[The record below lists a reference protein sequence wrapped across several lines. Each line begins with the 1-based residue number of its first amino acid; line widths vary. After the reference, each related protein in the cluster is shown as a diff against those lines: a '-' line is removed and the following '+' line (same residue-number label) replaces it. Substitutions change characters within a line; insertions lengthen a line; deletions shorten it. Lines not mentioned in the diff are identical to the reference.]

1 MNTPFGGI
9 LLLLLTVVAAFV
21 ATVGVIHALLREKRE
36 LLQAIGLG
44 ALIWAAA
51 YAAIL
56 LTMSLTSQPR
66 VLGLHEAKRF
76 CGFYLD
82 CHMGVSVE
90 AVDTA
95 KIIGSPPTTQLVAA
109 GRFWIVTVSVS
120 NTALRV
126 PLRLHNARAV
136 VVDGQGRRY
145 ERDTA
150 AEQRLG
156 GPDASLDRQA
166 GPGESYTVRLVFD
179 LAVDAATP
187 SLSVREGYGIDHL
200 IELVLAGDE
209 NSLLH
214 AKTSFRL

>member
-1 MNTPFGGI
+1 MVCSWCVIRSDGGGGAVHCRPVRRDGSGQRRHLRHSGSHTMNTPFGGI

-95 KIIGSPPTTQLVAA
+95 KTIGARPAQ
-109 GRFWIVTVSVS
+109 
-120 NTALRV
+120 RV
-126 PLRLHNARAV
+126 
-136 VVDGQGRRY
+136 
-145 ERDTA
+145 
-150 AEQRLG
+150 
-156 GPDASLDRQA
+156 
-166 GPGESYTVRLVFD
+166 
-179 LAVDAATP
+179 
-187 SLSVREGYGIDHL
+187 
-200 IELVLAGDE
+200 
-209 NSLLH
+209 
-214 AKTSFRL
+214 

>member
-9 LLLLLTVVAAFV
+9 LLLLLTVVAAFI

-51 YAAIL
+51 YATIL
-56 LTMSLTSQPR
+56 LTMSLTSRPR

-95 KIIGSPPTTQLVAA
+95 KTIGARPAQRVAA
-109 GRFWIVTVSVS
+109 GRYWIVTVSVS
-120 NTALRV
+120 NTAVRV
-126 PLRLHNARAV
+126 PLRLHQARAV

-156 GPDASLDRQA
+156 ADVSLDRQA

-179 LAVDAATP
+179 LAVDSAAPT
-187 SLSVREGYGIDHL
+187 LYVTEGYGMDHL
-200 IELVLAGDE
+200 IELFVAGDE
-209 NSLLH
+209 DSLLH

>member
-9 LLLLLTVVAAFV
+9 LLLLLTVVATFV

-36 LLQAIGLG
+36 LLQAIALG
-44 ALIWAAA
+44 ALIWAGA
-51 YAAIL
+51 YAAIV
-56 LTMSLTSQPR
+56 LTISLTSRPR

-95 KIIGSPPTTQLVAA
+95 KTKG
-109 GRFWIVTVSVS
+109 GRLWIVTVRVS

-126 PLRLHNARAV
+126 PLRLHDARAV
-136 VVDGQGRRY
+136 VTDGQGRRY
-145 ERDTA
+145 ARDTA
-150 AEQRLG
+150 AELRLAG
-156 GPDASLDRQA
+156 GADASLDRQV
-166 GPGESYTVRLVFD
+166 GPGESYTVRLVYD

-187 SLSVREGYGIDHL
+187 ALSVREGYGIDHL

-209 NSLLH
+209 DSLLH
-214 AKTSFRL
+214 AKTNFRL

>member
-21 ATVGVIHALLREKRE
+21 ATVGVIHALLREK
-36 LLQAIGLG
+36 
-44 ALIWAAA
+44 
-51 YAAIL
+51 
-56 LTMSLTSQPR
+56 
-66 VLGLHEAKRF
+66 
-76 CGFYLD
+76 
-82 CHMGVSVE
+82 
-90 AVDTA
+90 
-95 KIIGSPPTTQLVAA
+95 
-109 GRFWIVTVSVS
+109 
-120 NTALRV
+120 
-126 PLRLHNARAV
+126 
-136 VVDGQGRRY
+136 
-145 ERDTA
+145 RDTA

>member
-9 LLLLLTVVAAFV
+9 LLLLITVVAAFV

-82 CHMGVSVE
+82 CHMGISVE

-95 KIIGSPPTTQLVAA
+95 KTIGATPTQRVAA
-109 GRFWIVTVSVS
+109 GRFWILTVSVS

-126 PLRLHNARAV
+126 PLRLHDAHAV

-156 GPDASLDRQA
+156 ADASLDRQA

-179 LAVDAATP
+179 LAVDSATP
-187 SLSVREGYGIDHL
+187 QLYVREGYGIDHL

>member
-9 LLLLLTVVAAFV
+9 LLLLITVVAAFV

-82 CHMGVSVE
+82 CHMGISVE
-90 AVDTA
+90 GVDTA
-95 KIIGSPPTTQLVAA
+95 KTIGATPTQRVAA
-109 GRFWIVTVSVS
+109 GRFWIVTVNVS

-156 GPDASLDRQA
+156 SVASLDRQA

-187 SLSVREGYGIDHL
+187 QLYVREGYGIDHL

-209 NSLLH
+209 DSLLH

>member
-9 LLLLLTVVAAFV
+9 LLLLLTVVATFV

-56 LTMSLTSQPR
+56 LTMSLTSRPR
-66 VLGLHEAKRF
+66 ALRLHEAKRF

-95 KIIGSPPTTQLVAA
+95 KTIGATPAQRVAA
-109 GRFWIVTVSVS
+109 GRYWIVTVSVS
-120 NTALRV
+120 NTAVRV
-126 PLRLHNARAV
+126 PLRLHQARAV

-156 GPDASLDRQA
+156 AAVSLDRQA

-179 LAVDAATP
+179 LAVDSAAPT
-187 SLSVREGYGIDHL
+187 LYVTEGYGIDRL
-200 IELVLAGDE
+200 IELFLAGDE
-209 NSLLH
+209 DSLLH

>member
-44 ALIWAAA
+44 ALIWAGA

-56 LTMSLTSQPR
+56 LTMSLTSRPR
-66 VLGLHEAKRF
+66 ALGLHEAKRF

-82 CHMGVSVE
+82 CHMGLSVE

-95 KIIGSPPTTQLVAA
+95 KTIGAPPAQRVAA
-109 GRFWIVTVSVS
+109 GRFWIVTANVS

-126 PLRLHNARAV
+126 PLRLHDPRAV

-150 AEQRLG
+150 AERRLSG
-156 GPDASLDRQA
+156 ADASLDRQA

-187 SLSVREGYGIDHL
+187 SLYIREGYGIDHL

-209 NSLLH
+209 DSLLH

>member
-56 LTMSLTSQPR
+56 LTMSLTSRPR
-66 VLGLHEAKRF
+66 VLGLHEVKRF

-82 CHMGVSVE
+82 CHMGASVE

-95 KIIGSPPTTQLVAA
+95 KTIGATPAQRVAA

-120 NTALRV
+120 STALRV
-126 PLRLHNARAV
+126 PLRLHHARAV
-136 VVDGQGRRY
+136 VIDGQGRRY
-145 ERDTA
+145 ERDAA

-156 GPDASLDRQA
+156 GADASLDRQL
-166 GPGESYTVRLVFD
+166 GPGESDTVRLVFD
-179 LAVDAATP
+179 LAVDSATP
-187 SLSVREGYGIDHL
+187 TLYVTEGYGIDHL
-200 IELVLAGDE
+200 IELLLAGDE
-209 NSLLH
+209 DSLLH

>member
-9 LLLLLTVVAAFV
+9 LLLLVTVVAAFV
-21 ATVGVIHALLREKRE
+21 GTVGVIHALLREKRE

-44 ALIWAAA
+44 ALIWAAV
-51 YAAIL
+51 YGAIL
-56 LTMSLTSQPR
+56 LTMSLTSEPR

-82 CHMGVSVE
+82 CHMGISVE

-95 KIIGSPPTTQLVAA
+95 KTIGAAPTQRIAA
-109 GRFWIVTVSVS
+109 GRFWILTVSVS
-120 NTALRV
+120 NTARRE

-145 ERDTA
+145 ERDSA

-156 GPDASLDRQA
+156 ADASLDRQA
-166 GPGESYTVRLVFD
+166 GPGESYTVRLVYD
-179 LAVDAATP
+179 LAVDAADPTLYV
-187 SLSVREGYGIDHL
+187 SEGYGIDHL

-214 AKTSFRL
+214 AKTSIRL

>member
-44 ALIWAAA
+44 ALIWAGA
-51 YAAIL
+51 YLAIL
-56 LTMSLTSQPR
+56 LTMSLSSRPR
-66 VLGLHEAKRF
+66 MLGLHEAKRF

-95 KIIGSPPTTQLVAA
+95 KTIGAPPTQRVAA
-109 GRFWIVTVSVS
+109 GRFWIVTMSVS
-120 NTALRV
+120 NTARRV

-136 VVDGQGRRY
+136 VTDGQGRRY

-156 GPDASLDRQA
+156 ADASLDRQA

-179 LAVDAATP
+179 LAVDSAAPT
-187 SLSVREGYGIDHL
+187 LYVTEGYGIDHL

>member
-56 LTMSLTSQPR
+56 LTMSLTSRPR
-66 VLGLHEAKRF
+66 VLGLHEPKQF

-82 CHMGVSVE
+82 CHMGISVE

-95 KIIGSPPTTQLVAA
+95 KTIAA
-109 GRFWIVTVSVS
+109 GRLWVVTVSVS
-120 NTALRV
+120 NSARRV
-126 PLRLHNARAV
+126 PLRLHHACAV
-136 VVDGQGRRY
+136 VTDGQGRRFV
-145 ERDTA
+145 RDTA
-150 AEQRLG
+150 AEQQLAG
-156 GPDASLDRQA
+156 GTDASLDRQVE
-166 GPGESYTVRLVFD
+166 PGTSYMVRLVFD
-179 LAVDAATP
+179 LPVDAATP
-187 SLSVREGYGIDHL
+187 ILAITEGYGIDHL

-209 NSLLH
+209 DSLLH

>member
-56 LTMSLTSQPR
+56 LTMSLTSRPR

-82 CHMGVSVE
+82 CHMGVAVE
-90 AVDTA
+90 AVDRA
-95 KIIGSPPTTQLVAA
+95 KTLGW
-109 GRFWIVTVSVS
+109 GRLWIVTVNVS

-145 ERDTA
+145 GRDTA

-156 GPDASLDRQA
+156 GVASLDRQV

-179 LAVDAATP
+179 LAVDSAAPT
-187 SLSVREGYGIDHL
+187 LYVTEGYGIDRL

-209 NSLLH
+209 DSLLH

>member
-44 ALIWAAA
+44 ALIWTAA

-82 CHMGVSVE
+82 CHMGVAVE
-90 AVDTA
+90 AADTT
-95 KIIGSPPTTQLVAA
+95 KTIGAAPTQLLAA

-120 NTALRV
+120 NTALRE
-126 PLRLHNARAV
+126 PLRLHRARAM

-145 ERDTA
+145 ERDSA

-156 GPDASLDRQA
+156 GEASLDRQA

-179 LAVDAATP
+179 LAVDSATP
-187 SLSVREGYGIDHL
+187 TLYVTEGYGIDHL

-209 NSLLH
+209 DSLLH

>member
-1 MNTPFGGI
+1 MNTPVGGI

-36 LLQAIGLG
+36 LLQAIALG
-44 ALIWAAA
+44 ALIWAGA
-51 YAAIL
+51 YAAIV
-56 LTMSLTSQPR
+56 LTISLTSRPR

-82 CHMGVSVE
+82 CHMGISVE

-95 KIIGSPPTTQLVAA
+95 KTIGAAPARRVAA
-109 GRFWIVTVSVS
+109 GRFWILTVSVS

-126 PLRLHNARAV
+126 PLRLHHARAV
-136 VVDGQGRRY
+136 VTDGQGRRY
-145 ERDTA
+145 ARDTA
-150 AEQRLG
+150 AELQLARG
-156 GPDASLDRQA
+156 ADASLDRQV
-166 GPGESYTVRLVFD
+166 GPGESYTVRLVYD

-187 SLSVREGYGIDHL
+187 ALSVREGYGIDHL

-209 NSLLH
+209 DSLLH

>member
-1 MNTPFGGI
+1 
-9 LLLLLTVVAAFV
+9 LLLTVVAAFV

-82 CHMGVSVE
+82 CHMGVAVE

-95 KIIGSPPTTQLVAA
+95 KTLGSAPTQLVAA

-120 NTALRV
+120 NTALRE
-126 PLRLHNARAV
+126 PLRLHHAHAV

-166 GPGESYTVRLVFD
+166 GPGESYTVRLVFE
-179 LAVDAATP
+179 LAVDSAEPT
-187 SLSVREGYGIDHL
+187 LHVTEGYGIDHL

-209 NSLLH
+209 DSLLH

>member
-56 LTMSLTSQPR
+56 LTMSLTSRPR

-95 KIIGSPPTTQLVAA
+95 KTIGAVPTRRVAA
-109 GRFWIVTVSVS
+109 GRLWIVTVNVS

-126 PLRLHNARAV
+126 PLRLHDARAV
-136 VVDGQGRRY
+136 VVDGQERRY

-156 GPDASLDRQA
+156 GVASLDRQV

-179 LAVDAATP
+179 LAVDSATP
-187 SLSVREGYGIDHL
+187 TLYVTEGYGIDHL

-209 NSLLH
+209 DSLLH

>member
-9 LLLLLTVVAAFV
+9 LLLLLTVVAAFI

-51 YAAIL
+51 YATIL
-56 LTMSLTSQPR
+56 LTMSLTSRPR

-95 KIIGSPPTTQLVAA
+95 KTIGTQPAQRVAA
-109 GRFWIVTVSVS
+109 GRYWIVTVSVS
-120 NTALRV
+120 NTAVRV
-126 PLRLHNARAV
+126 PLRLHQARAV

-156 GPDASLDRQA
+156 ADVSLDRQA

-179 LAVDAATP
+179 LAVDSAAPT
-187 SLSVREGYGIDHL
+187 LYVTEGYGIDHL
-200 IELVLAGDE
+200 IELFLAGDE
-209 NSLLH
+209 DSLLH